1 METQLKKIFLI
12 DGSSYLYRAFHAMPP
27 LTTSK
32 GLPTGAVKGVT
43 NMLRNLRKENPDSYY
58 LAIFDAKGK
67 NFRHTIYP
75 DYKANRPPMPM
86 ELREQLSPLKEICN
100 AMGMPVIEVPG
111 VEADDVIAT
120 LAIEGSNK
128 GMPVIEVPGVEA
140 DDVIATLAIE
150 GSNKGMSVV
159 ISSLDK
165 DLMQLVK
172 DPMVKMMNTMNKQI
186 YNEAGVEKKFGVKP
200 DQIIDYLALVGDS
213 SDNIPGV
220 SKVGPK
226 TAAKWLN
233 EFNNIEGIVK
243 NAESFTGVVGNNLRD
258 SIQDL
263 DRNIELVR
271 LKKDVDIKVTL
282 EELLNAEENTE
293 ELNKLFVS
301 LEFNTWIQSPKKT
314 KEEPGFVAK
323 KEYQTILTKKDL
335 QVWANK
341 LNKAQTFAIDTET
354 SSLDTMTA
362 NLIGISLACD
372 EGEGCYIPIA
382 HSYDKVPQ
390 QLDLDDVVKVLG
402 KSISNNESKLVG
414 QNLKF
419 DLPIL
424 RRHGIKVDK
433 FLGDTMLMSYVLN
446 STATR
451 HGLDRMAL
459 HYLNYKTMKYEEIVG
474 TASKQINFSQVKIPV
489 ATFYASEDADITLR
503 LFNLLNDRLKTE
515 KQLIHLLKTIEYPML
530 ESLIKV
536 ETNGAKIDAKMLAEY
551 SKELGLKAAEL
562 SRKAFKMAG
571 EEFNMDSPKQL
582 VEVLYNKLEL
592 PILKKTPKGQP
603 STNEDTLQRL
613 AEEYEL
619 PKIIIEYRTLA
630 KLKSTYTD
638 SLINIQHPETN
649 RIHTSYQQAVT
660 STGRLSS
667 TEPNLQNIP
676 IKTPEGRKIREAF
689 IPEKGNVLISADYSQ
704 IELRIM
710 AHLSG
715 DKNLTEAFKNNLDVH
730 SATASEIFGISLD
743 EVSQDHRRSA
753 KVINFGLIYGMSAFG
768 LTRQLGIPRHEA
780 QDYLDT
786 YFEKYTGVRK
796 YMDSTKELAKKN
808 LYVETIL
815 GRRLHVA
822 EINASNGLRR
832 QAAERAAI
840 NAPLQGSAADIIKKA
855 MIDIDNWIG
864 DDNTDIRMIMQ
875 VHDELVFEVKKDY
888 AIEALEKITT
898 FMEKAVKLSVPLTVD
913 AHQGSNWNEAH

>member
-12 DGSSYLYRAFHAMPP
+12 DRSSYLYRAFHAMPP

-100 AMGMPVIEVPG
+100 AM
-111 VEADDVIAT
+111 
-120 LAIEGSNK
+120 

>member
-1 METQLKKIFLI
+1 MNSAPKTIFLI

-27 LTTSK
+27 LTTSS

-43 NMLRNLRKENPDSYY
+43 NMLRNLRKENPGAHY

-67 NFRHTIYP
+67 NFRHSIYES
-75 DYKANRPPMPM
+75 YKANRPPMPP

-100 AMGMPVIEVPG
+100 AMGMPVIEIAD

-120 LAIEGSNK
+120 LAVMGAKK
-128 GMPVIEVPGVEA
+128 GIPI
-140 DDVIATLAIE
+140 
-150 GSNKGMSVV
+150 V

-165 DLMQLVK
+165 DLMQLVE
-172 DPMVKMMNTMNKQI
+172 DPLVKMMNTMNNQI
-186 YNEAGVEKKFGVKP
+186 YDIAGVQKKFGVLP
-200 DQIIDYLALVGDS
+200 EQMIDYLALVGDS

-220 SKVGPK
+220 PKVGPK
-226 TAAKWLN
+226 TAVKWLS
-233 EFNNIEGIVK
+233 EFKNLDGIVK
-243 NAESFTGVVGNNLRD
+243 NAENFPGVVGQNLRN
-258 SIQDL
+258 SIPDL
-263 DRNIELVR
+263 DRNVELVT
-271 LKKDVDIKVTL
+271 LKKDVDLKISL
-282 EELLNAEENTE
+282 EELLAATENEE
-293 ELNKLFVS
+293 ELNKLFTS
-301 LEFNTWIQSPKKT
+301 LEFNTWVRTSKNT
-314 KEEPGFVAK
+314 ETAVAMVSK
-323 KEYQTILTKKDL
+323 KEYRTVLSEKDL
-335 QVWANK
+335 QTWADK
-341 LNKAQTFAIDTET
+341 LKKCSVFSIDTET

-362 NLIGISLACD
+362 DLIGISIACD
-372 EGEGCYIPIA
+372 EGEGCYIPIK
-382 HSYDKVPQ
+382 HSYDSMPK
-390 QLDLDDVVKVLG
+390 QLDLDKIKKVLG
-402 KSISNNESKLVG
+402 EAISSNQDKLVG

-424 RRHGIKVDK
+424 NRHGIKINQ

-446 STATR
+446 STGTR

-459 HYLNYKTMKYEEIVG
+459 HYLSYQTMKYEEVAG
-474 TASKQINFSQVKIPV
+474 SASKQINFAQVEIPA
-489 ATFYASEDADITLR
+489 ATFYAAEDADITLR
-503 LFNLLNDRLKTE
+503 LFNYLNNKLTAEPK
-515 KQLIHLLKTIEYPML
+515 LAHLLKTLEYPML
-530 ESLIKV
+530 QSLIKV
-536 ETNGAKIDAKMLAEY
+536 ETNGAKIDSKMLADY
-551 SKELGLKAAEL
+551 SKELGVKIDRL
-562 SRKAFKMAG
+562 SKQAFKAAG

-592 PILKKTPKGQP
+592 PVLKKTPKGQP

-619 PKIIIEYRTLA
+619 PKIIIEYRGLA

-638 SLINIQHPETN
+638 SLVNIQHPSTK

-676 IKTPEGRKIREAF
+676 IKTAEGRKIREAF
-689 IPEKGNVLISADYSQ
+689 IAEKGNVLISADYSQ

-715 DKNLTEAFKNNLDVH
+715 DKNLTHAFNNNIDVH
-730 SATASEIFGISLD
+730 SATAAEIFNVPLD
-743 EVSQDHRRSA
+743 DVTSEHRRRA
-753 KVINFGLIYGMSAFG
+753 KAINFGLIYGMSAFG

-780 QDYLDT
+780 QAYLDT
-786 YFEKYTGVRK
+786 YFERYTGVRE

-815 GRRLHVA
+815 GRKLHVA

-855 MIDIDNWIG
+855 MIDVDAWIG
-864 DDNTDIRMIMQ
+864 EGNKDIKMIMQ
-875 VHDELVFEVKKDY
+875 VHDELIFEVKKGF
-888 AIEALEKITT
+888 AVEAVEQIIKV
-898 FMEKAVKLSVPLTVD
+898 MESAVKLDIPLIVD
-913 AHQGSNWNEAH
+913 ANQGANWNEAH